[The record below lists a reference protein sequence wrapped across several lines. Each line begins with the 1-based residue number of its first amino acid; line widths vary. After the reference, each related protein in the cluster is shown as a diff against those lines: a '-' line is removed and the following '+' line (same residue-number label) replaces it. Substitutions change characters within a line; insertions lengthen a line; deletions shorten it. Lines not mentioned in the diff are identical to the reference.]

1 MSLQTCFL
9 CLLTRIYLDWSNNL
23 EISILVC
30 FLRTLECCLDT
41 VFCCSLFW
49 FCCWCLLFFFKQ
61 KLSPLSWEFSLF
73 TPSAMCSCTLSG
85 SFLYWAGCGSSEAVL
100 LCARILKG
108 ESGDERCMKAS
119 NSEIWSSECI
129 LEYVVMDQCLLIF
142 LTGGA
147 LQCYFVSVLKQW
159 EKFTFSCTDKTALN
173 LCIAIVNSVQQIL
186 KYWKYLCSVLQF
198 LLYMSALSIFS

>member
-41 VFCCSLFW
+41 IFCCGLFW
-49 FCCWCLLFFFKQ
+49 FCCWFLLFFLNRNYLHFHESS
-61 KLSPLSWEFSLF
+61 LSLHHLLYSR
-73 TPSAMCSCTLSG
+73 

-100 LCARILKG
+100 LCVRILKG

-147 LQCYFVSVLKQW
+147 LQCYFVSVL
-159 EKFTFSCTDKTALN
+159 
-173 LCIAIVNSVQQIL
+173 
-186 KYWKYLCSVLQF
+186 
-198 LLYMSALSIFS
+198 